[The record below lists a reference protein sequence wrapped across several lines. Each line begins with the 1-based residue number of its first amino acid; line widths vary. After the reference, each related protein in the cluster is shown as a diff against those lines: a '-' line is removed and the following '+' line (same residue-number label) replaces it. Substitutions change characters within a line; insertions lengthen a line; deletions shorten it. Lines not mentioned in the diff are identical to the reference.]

1 MIARPTG
8 TMPTLPGMPAGT
20 STAPIYDLHS
30 RIRAQ
35 AGPMGGPSPALRQQ
49 KIAAR
54 QAEKQAGRMEKR
66 KAARAAVPPA
76 PAVSA
81 AAVPIAQPV
90 PTTPVTGV

>member
-30 RIRAQ
+30 RLRGAQ
-35 AGPMGGPSPALRQQ
+35 APALGPSPALRQQ

-54 QAEKQAGRMEKR
+54 QAEKQAGRMERR
-66 KAARAAVPPA
+66 KAAA
-76 PAVSA
+76 PAVA
-81 AAVPIAQPV
+81 PTVPAPVAPAVPIAQ